1 MVGGVTYCK
10 EAKQPLQPPRPPQ
23 PQGGSKSV
31 SQASR
36 RKWEPRP
43 FCPQCALLLSSTA
56 SIRRLPL
63 RPRICCRCPV
73 RAGAASARRTR
84 AAAQAARGV
93 TKRTSSKSQER
104 LQRLPLLLCGAAVAL
119 LEAAVAVCE
128 YVLWRLHSGEADVQG
143 GRETLIVV
151 DVNTLCPECM
161 YYSYYIAYILVL
173 YCSSKASLPQML

>member
-1 MVGGVTYCK
+1 M
-10 EAKQPLQPPRPPQ
+10 
-23 PQGGSKSV
+23 
-31 SQASR
+31 
-36 RKWEPRP
+36 
-43 FCPQCALLLSSTA
+43 
-56 SIRRLPL
+56 
-63 RPRICCRCPV
+63 
-73 RAGAASARRTR
+73 
-84 AAAQAARGV
+84 
-93 TKRTSSKSQER
+93 
-104 LQRLPLLLCGAAVAL
+104 

>member
-1 MVGGVTYCK
+1 MVLRTVKKQSSLYSLHGLHSLKGG
-10 EAKQPLQPPRPPQ
+10 ASQ
-23 PQGGSKSV
+23 SV
-31 SQASR
+31 RLVGENESPGHFAPSVHYYSVVLL
-36 RKWEPRP
+36 P
-43 FCPQCALLLSSTA
+43 FVGCLYGLESAVA
-56 SIRRLPL
+56 
-63 RPRICCRCPV
+63 CPV

-84 AAAQAARGV
+84 AAAAQAARGV

-128 YVLWRLHSGEADVQG
+128 YVLWRLLHSGEADVQG

-161 YYSYYIAYILVL
+161 YTTVILLHSIHTYAVL
-173 YCSSKASLPQML
+173 QL

>member
-1 MVGGVTYCK
+1 MTWWSVVLRTVKKQSSLYSLHGLHSLKGGASQSVRLVGENESPGHF
-10 EAKQPLQPPRPPQ
+10 AP
-23 PQGGSKSV
+23 SV
-31 SQASR
+31 HYYSVVLL
-36 RKWEPRP
+36 P
-43 FCPQCALLLSSTA
+43 FVGCLYGLESAVA
-56 SIRRLPL
+56 
-63 RPRICCRCPV
+63 CPV

-84 AAAQAARGV
+84 AAAAQAARGV

-161 YYSYYIAYILVL
+161 YTTVTTT
-173 YCSSKASLPQML
+173 